1 MVAQT
6 YIPLC
11 IKMSNYEIQKE
22 IENSGGDGDGGGFD
36 FYLPKTSANTVA
48 ATSGKSLMKPHEFL
62 SLLKKSFEVQSIEQR
77 REAFLE
83 KCCAENS
90 EIDLDIRTFD
100 ITDDF
105 SQQDRDSAINEL
117 CELFNRPELILK
129 RSQKCSDASTTLE
142 AALGTFRNLTDD
154 LRAEDTNFD
163 TCQTTSNIEVRRLRS
178 PQGGR

>member
-1 MVAQT
+1 
-6 YIPLC
+6 
-11 IKMSNYEIQKE
+11 
-22 IENSGGDGDGGGFD
+22 
-36 FYLPKTSANTVA
+36 
-48 ATSGKSLMKPHEFL
+48 MKPREFL
-62 SLLKKSFEVQSIEQR
+62 SLLKKRSEVQSIEQR

-129 RSQKCSDASTTLE
+129 LSSKCSDSSTTVD

-163 TCQTTSNIEVRRLRS
+163 TRQTTCNIEMSSQHRIPPRVASACNWKVVQERAAR
-178 PQGGR
+178 